1 MSQTLQVCQNVDD
14 AAEKDEATEVL
25 QSDDFQNSPLTW
37 IGREILQK
45 GDALQVATV
54 LTSGCRGFLMCLEL
68 FSNQFWEES
77 FFHDDEELG
86 ENWHRVTSSRIPQV
100 FPLWQSSLPCRVCAI
115 PLYLSRPEVCF
126 IRCRTCVDSGRFFFA
141 LRLDSIQAWL
151 KEHVSAWRAGAELCV
166 SWQLGF
172 CHDF

>member
-68 FSNQFWEES
+68 FS
-77 FFHDDEELG
+77 
-86 ENWHRVTSSRIPQV
+86 TSSGKKVFFMMMKNWVKIGIGSQV
-100 FPLWQSSLPCRVCAI
+100 PESHKSF
-115 PLYLSRPEVCF
+115 LS
-126 IRCRTCVDSGRFFFA
+126 GKA
-141 LRLDSIQAWL
+141 LC
-151 KEHVSAWRAGAELCV
+151 RAGFAPYLCICPGRRFV
-166 SWQLGF
+166 SFAVVPVLTAAGF
-172 CHDF
+172 FLR